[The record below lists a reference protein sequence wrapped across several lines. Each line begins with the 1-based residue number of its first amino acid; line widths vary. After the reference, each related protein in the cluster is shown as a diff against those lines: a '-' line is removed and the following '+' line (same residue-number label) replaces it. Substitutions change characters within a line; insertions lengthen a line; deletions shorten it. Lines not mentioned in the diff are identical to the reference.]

1 MISLG
6 LMVGR
11 LCFSSLFHHF
21 GNAAG
26 TSLAVAIIGFSI
38 FRFSLTHIVWL
49 MMLSFFILGGAN
61 GVQNALI
68 ASFMMKAIQK
78 KQRNSQMPAYL
89 FIIQTSVC
97 IGFISADFV
106 HVHHTQSTLFIIGIA
121 TMITGILSFILN
133 RVLCKKRNA
142 SSTPHRTDNCVF
154 CQNRNAAI
162 DKMIRI
168 KRCP

>member
-1 MISLG
+1 
-6 LMVGR
+6 
-11 LCFSSLFHHF
+11 
-21 GNAAG
+21 
-26 TSLAVAIIGFSI
+26 
-38 FRFSLTHIVWL
+38 
-49 MMLSFFILGGAN
+49 
-61 GVQNALI
+61 
-68 ASFMMKAIQK
+68 
-78 KQRNSQMPAYL
+78 MPAYL

-154 CQNRNAAI
+154 CQNRDAAI